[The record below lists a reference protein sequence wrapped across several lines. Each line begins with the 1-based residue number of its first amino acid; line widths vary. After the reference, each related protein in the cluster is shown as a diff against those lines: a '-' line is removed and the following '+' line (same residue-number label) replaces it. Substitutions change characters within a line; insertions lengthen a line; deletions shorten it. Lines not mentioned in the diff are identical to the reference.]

1 MFLIFYRYP
10 PSFPPSSPTH
20 FLFYPFSSWTSWIL
34 SPNQLE
40 IRKPQVNN
48 LWSNDCLSLLHILPI
63 EGSKISLK
71 LASQAHIKKEMNSSQ
86 RTHTSFSFPLLPAM
100 TLSLSHH
107 SSSPGPFLSQPWS
120 TEIPL
125 PPSLPGVG
133 SLFFGSWSQTHSLPG
148 TLLLL
153 PTLSKV
159 KISIMQSQIYH
170 SVSCPLLFLP
180 CLLSPKMEEE
190 KGRCDNR
197 WKVAKSDCQSNRK
210 QGSFWI
216 PTSFDLKHLLPFL
229 PATTF
234 YPLSC
239 FIFFIVL
246 IWNNFFCMYLLHD
259 YLFPNKMHEG
269 RLICLFISTS
279 LAPRTV
285 LGM

>member
-10 PSFPPSSPTH
+10 PSFPSSSPTH

-40 IRKPQVNN
+40 IRKSQVNN

-148 TLLLL
+148 TSLLYPKSRLA
-153 PTLSKV
+153 
-159 KISIMQSQIYH
+159 
-170 SVSCPLLFLP
+170 SC
-180 CLLSPKMEEE
+180 SPKYTTQSAVL
-190 KGRCDNR
+190 CSSFPVFSLQR
-197 WKVAKSDCQSNRK
+197 WRRKRADVIIDERWQS
-210 QGSFWI
+210 
-216 PTSFDLKHLLPFL
+216 
-229 PATTF
+229 
-234 YPLSC
+234 
-239 FIFFIVL
+239 
-246 IWNNFFCMYLLHD
+246 
-259 YLFPNKMHEG
+259 
-269 RLICLFISTS
+269 
-279 LAPRTV
+279 RTV
-285 LGM
+285 RVTENRVAFESLHHSI